1 MRTLLIATALLT
13 ATGCATLARQAFT
26 APTVEVRDVKVR
38 TIGLTGGTLDVTL
51 DLQNPNEYRLDAQ
64 QITYQFFV
72 DSTKVVDGVV
82 DRLVTLEEKGVAT
95 IVVPVNFGFNEL
107 AFAMRE
113 YTSKGALNY
122 RVMGEF
128 TLVTPFGSI
137 TRPYSGRGRVE
148 GMP

>member
-51 DLQNPNEYRLDAQ
+51 DLQNPNDYRLDAK

-72 DSTKVVDGVV
+72 DSTKVVAGVV

-113 YTSKGALNY
+113 YTSKGALDY

>member
-51 DLQNPNEYRLDAQ
+51 DLQNPNEYRLDAK

>member
-13 ATGCATLARQAFT
+13 ATGCATLARQAFI

-51 DLQNPNEYRLDAQ
+51 DLQNPNDYRLDAK

-72 DSTKVVDGVV
+72 DSTKVVAGVV

-113 YTSKGALNY
+113 YTSKGALDY